1 MSQHYVVDGYNLLYA
16 LPEMPAGSWEDK
28 RNSLLKSLLDRRP
41 HGANRLTVV
50 FDSREGFGNREMHQ
64 TIEVIF
70 TAGETADEWI
80 TAFVRKTPQP
90 RSVIVVTDDKGLQR
104 MIRGTG
110 AKSLGAK
117 EFWSRVPTA
126 RSQPSPPTEELK
138 DITEELKK
146 KWL

>member
-16 LPEMPAGSWEDK
+16 LAEMPAGSWEDK
-28 RNSLLKSLLDRRP
+28 RKALLEQLLTRRP

-50 FDSREGFGNREMHQ
+50 FDSRQGFGNREMHQ
-64 TIEVIF
+64 TAEIIY

-80 TAFVRKTPQP
+80 TAYVRKTSQP
-90 RSVIVVTDDKGLQR
+90 RSVVVVTDDRGLQA

-117 EFWSRVPTA
+117 DFWARASTV
-126 RSQPSPPTEELK
+126 RSQPSQSTDDFK
-138 DITEELKK
+138 NITEEFKK